1 MLLDIDSDINIC
13 LFVSNIHFSG
23 RAGSNNMQSIA
34 LDKERP
40 VSPDFQSLRTSL
52 LAFGVDPFGG
62 WQYLRI
68 LR

>member
-1 MLLDIDSDINIC
+1 L
-13 LFVSNIHFSG
+13 
-23 RAGSNNMQSIA
+23 
-34 LDKERP
+34 
-40 VSPDFQSLRTSL
+40 QSLRTSL